1 MNSTVRKKR
10 ENSFYEPSAN
20 TTGQRMNP
28 ELPLTMA
35 ERDAVARGV
44 VRFNRQRQYRK
55 RRLNNLL
62 EALDTC
68 HGTIQ
73 DPYNIDILI
82 EIFYTVRLIKCA
94 FPDKSITWKLPKHRP
109 LPLAEPP
116 EIENALI
123 KSALEKKFF
132 QRVNCEKEKELYFN
146 SLKL

>member
-1 MNSTVRKKR
+1 MNSTVRKS
-10 ENSFYEPSAN
+10 ENNSHKSSVSI
-20 TTGQRMNP
+20 TGQRINP

-44 VRFNRQRQYRK
+44 VRFNQQRQYRK
-55 RRLNNLL
+55 GRLDNLL

-73 DPYNIDILI
+73 DPCNI
-82 EIFYTVRLIKCA
+82 EILMEIFNTVRLIKCA
-94 FPDKSITWKLPKHRP
+94 FPDKSIKWELPKHRP
-109 LPLAEPP
+109 LPLAESP
-116 EIENALI
+116 EVENALI